1 LIADDNRDAA
11 DTIAMLLEL
20 SGHEL
25 RVAHDGRTALSL
37 AQVFS
42 PDPASP
48 ARPER
53 SADGLCAH
61 RGSSSC

>member
-1 LIADDNRDAA
+1 MIADDNRDAA
-11 DTIAMLLEL
+11 DTIAMLLEI

-42 PDPASP
+42 PDIALLDIGMTPLSW
-48 ARPER
+48 
-53 SADGLCAH
+53 SAG
-61 RGSSSC
+61 